1 MHQEQGALSW
11 LTTLPIKEESYDLT
25 KQLFWDL
32 VRMRYNWA
40 LSRLPSVCECGT
52 KSDLTHALSCKKGAF
67 VSLRHNY
74 IRNITASLLT
84 EVCKDVRVEPLLQQ
98 LIGENLQNHTSRRN
112 KVRLDICARGFW
124 EAGQAA
130 FFNVCVFSPNTTR
143 YAKLKL
149 SKLYD
154 IYEKEKKKYY
164 NERIIQIE
172 QGSFIP
178 LVMLATDGMST
189 ECRKFFVRL
198 SEMVSEKHGV
208 NYSTIATWIR
218 RKITFSL
225 IKSIGLCTRRSR
237 STFCGTQLEK
247 SIDEDAHT

>member
-1 MHQEQGALSW
+1 M
-11 LTTLPIKEESYDLT
+11 
-25 KQLFWDL
+25 
-32 VRMRYNWA
+32 
-40 LSRLPSVCECGT
+40 
-52 KSDLTHALSCKKGAF
+52 
-67 VSLRHNY
+67 SLRHNH

-84 EVCKDVRVEPLLQQ
+84 EVCKDVRAQPLLQQ

-112 KVRLDICARGFW
+112 EVRLDICARGFW

-130 FFNVCVFSPNTTR
+130 FFDVRVFNPNATR

-149 SKLYD
+149 SKSYE

-164 NERIIQIE
+164 NQHIMQIE
-172 QGSFIP
+172 QGSFTP
-178 LVMLATDGMST
+178 LVMLATDGMSRG
-189 ECRKFFVRL
+189 CRKFFIRL
-198 SEMVSEKHGV
+198 SEMISEKHDV

-218 RKITFSL
+218 RKITFLL

-237 STFCGTQLEK
+237 STFSGTRLEK